1 MLRYQP
7 TNETAETEE
16 AEAEEETE
24 KPLGV
29 ATEIDS
35 GNLKGKQVV
44 HRHFAVCQSAVFV
57 ALYAKERDERVQ

>member
-29 ATEIDS
+29 VTEIDTLIFLVTLRYLS
-35 GNLKGKQVV
+35 ALLLKHPVDITDV
-44 HRHFAVCQSAVFV
+44 
-57 ALYAKERDERVQ
+57 LLP